1 MPTSIGVQVRD
12 VFSSNAYL
20 AFMINNKLRLYWAL
34 QIGGWSCYAILQSVA
49 IILASDSGSSR
60 SNRIIFVFYET
71 LLCLLVTHIYRYYIN
86 QWRWLNL
93 GMVRLPL
100 RMVPSVFVMGI
111 ILYFLRIPVSIPLG
125 INATLAFDGFHILEG
140 SFYYAIIF
148 FLWSV
153 LYFIYNYFERY
164 NKSLKLEATVK
175 EIELNN
181 LKAQLNPHFIF
192 NAMNSIRALVDENP
206 SKSKQAITQLSNIL
220 RNSLATEKKG
230 LTKFEDELK
239 IVKDYLSLESI
250 RFEERLK
257 IEYEI
262 ASGSNDFWVP
272 PFMIQTLVENG
283 IKHGISHLT
292 EGGTIRVKTM
302 LIDDELKIQIT
313 NSGHYVNGKNKG
325 LGLTNTT
332 QRLKLL
338 YGDAAYLR
346 ISNEKNNFVLTEI
359 KIPHLYNL

>member
-1 MPTSIGVQVRD
+1 
-12 VFSSNAYL
+12 
-20 AFMINNKLRLYWAL
+20 
-34 QIGGWSCYAILQSVA
+34 
-49 IILASDSGSSR
+49 
-60 SNRIIFVFYET
+60 
-71 LLCLLVTHIYRYYIN
+71 
-86 QWRWLNL
+86 
-93 GMVRLPL
+93 
-100 RMVPSVFVMGI
+100 MGL

-125 INATLAFDGFHILEG
+125 INATLVFDWLHILEG
-140 SFYYAIIF
+140 SLYYAFMF

-164 NKSLKLEATVK
+164 NNSLKLEASVK

-206 SKSKQAITQLSNIL
+206 DKSKQAITQLSNIL
-220 RNSLATEKKG
+220 RNSLASDKKG

-257 IEYEI
+257 TEYNI
-262 ASGSNDFWVP
+262 AAGSNDFWVP

-283 IKHGISHLT
+283 IKHGISQLT
-292 EGGTIRVKTM
+292 EGGTIALKTVI
-302 LIDDELKIQIT
+302 IDDELKIQIF
-313 NSGHYVNGKNKG
+313 NSGYYVNGKKKG
-325 LGLTNTT
+325 LGLTNTS

-346 ISNEKNNFVLTEI
+346 IFNEKNNFVLTEV

>member
-1 MPTSIGVQVRD
+1 V
-12 VFSSNAYL
+12 
-20 AFMINNKLRLYWAL
+20 INNKLRLYWSL
-34 QIGGWSCYAILQSVA
+34 QIGGWALYAILQIVT
-49 IILASDSGSSR
+49 IILASDSGSTSTT
-60 SNRIIFVFYET
+60 NRIIFVSFEA
-71 LLCLLVTHIYRYYIN
+71 LLCLLVTHVYRHYIN

-93 GMVRLPL
+93 GMVKLTL
-100 RMVPSVFVMGI
+100 RMVLSVFVMGVVT
-111 ILYFLRIPVSIPLG
+111 YFLRIPVSVPLG
-125 INATLAFDGFHILEG
+125 INATLAFNGFHILVG
-140 SFYYAIIF
+140 SVLYAIVF
-148 FLWSV
+148 FLWSA

-206 SKSKQAITQLSNIL
+206 IKSKEAITQLSNIL
-220 RNSLATEKKG
+220 RNSLASDKKG
-230 LTKFEDELK
+230 LTKFEDELR

-250 RFEERLK
+250 RFEERLHT
-257 IEYEI
+257 EYQI
-262 ASGSNDFWVP
+262 ASGSSDFWVP

-283 IKHGISHLT
+283 IKHGISQLT
-292 EGGTIRVKTM
+292 EGGTIILKTVI
-302 LIDDELKIQIT
+302 IDDELKIQIS
-313 NSGHYVNGKNKG
+313 NSGHYVNGRKKG
-325 LGLTNTT
+325 LGLTNTV

-346 ISNEKNNFVLTEI
+346 ISNEKNNLVLTEV

>member
-1 MPTSIGVQVRD
+1 
-12 VFSSNAYL
+12 
-20 AFMINNKLRLYWAL
+20 MINNKLRLYWSL
-34 QIGGWSCYAILQSVA
+34 QIGGWAVYAILQSVA
-49 IILASDSGSSR
+49 IILASDSGSSS
-60 SNRIIFVFYET
+60 SNRIIFVLYET
-71 LLCLLVTHIYRYYIN
+71 LLCLLITHVYRHYIN
-86 QWRWLNL
+86 QWRWLNF
-93 GMVRLPL
+93 GMVILTI
-100 RMVPSVFVMGI
+100 RMVFSVCIMGVI
-111 ILYFLRIPVSIPLG
+111 IYFLRIPVSIPLD
-125 INATLAFDGFHILEG
+125 INATLVFDGLHILEG
-140 SFYYAIIF
+140 SMYYAFIF

-206 SKSKQAITQLSNIL
+206 VKSKEAITQLSNIL
-220 RNSLATEKKG
+220 RNSLASDKRG

-250 RFEERLK
+250 RFEERLHT
-257 IEYEI
+257 EYQI
-262 ASGSNDFWVP
+262 ATGSNDFWVP

-283 IKHGISHLT
+283 VKHGISQLT
-292 EGGTIRVKTM
+292 EGGTIILKTVI
-302 LIDDELKIQIT
+302 IDDELKIQIS
-313 NSGHYVNGKNKG
+313 NSGHYVNGRKNG
-325 LGLTNTT
+325 LGLTNTV

-346 ISNEKNNFVLTEI
+346 ISNEKNNFVLTEV

>member
-1 MPTSIGVQVRD
+1 
-12 VFSSNAYL
+12 
-20 AFMINNKLRLYWAL
+20 MINNKLRLYWGL
-34 QIGGWSCYAILQSVA
+34 QIGGWFFYAMVQIIASV
-49 IILASDSGSSR
+49 LASGTSSISTPR
-60 SNRIIFVFYET
+60 TIFFFYEAF
-71 LLCLLVTHIYRYYIN
+71 LCLLITHTYRYGIN
-86 QWRWLNL
+86 RWGWLSL
-93 GMVRLPL
+93 GMAKLIPRVAL
-100 RMVPSVFVMGI
+100 SVLILGTVM
-111 ILYFLRIPVSIPLG
+111 YFLRIPVAALLGLFSSSPVYDALAILGQSI
-125 INATLAFDGFHILEG
+125 F
-140 SFYYAIIF
+140 YAIVF
-148 FLWSV
+148 FMWSV

-206 SKSKQAITQLSNIL
+206 GKSKQAITQLSNIL
-220 RNSLATEKKG
+220 RNSLASEKKG

-257 IEYEI
+257 TEYEI
-262 ASGSNDFWVP
+262 APGSNDFWVP

-292 EGGTIRVKTM
+292 EGGTIAVKTAI
-302 LIDDELKIQIT
+302 IDDELKIQIS
-313 NSGHYVNGKNKG
+313 NSGHFVNGRKRG
-325 LGLTNTT
+325 LGLTNTA

-346 ISNEKNNFVLTEI
+346 ISNEKNNFVLTEV

>member
-1 MPTSIGVQVRD
+1 M
-12 VFSSNAYL
+12 F
-20 AFMINNKLRLYWAL
+20 NNKERLYWIL
-34 QIGGWSCYAILQSVA
+34 QIVGWSFIASFQ
-49 IILASDSGSSR
+49 IIASIMASSSGTISTQR
-60 SNRIIFVFYET
+60 VVFFFYEA
-71 LLCLLVTHIYRYYIN
+71 LLCLLASHIYRYFIIR
-86 QWRWLNL
+86 WRWFTAGLA
-93 GMVRLPL
+93 RLVL
-100 RMVPSVFVMGI
+100 RVLLTVFAMGV
-111 ILYFLRIPVSIPLG
+111 LMYFLRVPVSVPLG
-125 INATLAFDGFHILEG
+125 IFNARMVLDPIWITGQSL
-140 SFYYAIIF
+140 YYAILF
-148 FLWSV
+148 FLWSA

-192 NAMNSIRALVDENP
+192 NAMNSIRALIDENP
-206 SKSKQAITQLSNIL
+206 LKSKQAITQLSNIL
-220 RNSLATEKKG
+220 RNSLGTEKKG

-257 IEYEI
+257 TEYEI
-262 ASGSNDFWVP
+262 APGSNDFWVP

-292 EGGTIRVKTM
+292 EGGTIAVKTVI
-302 LIDDELKIQIT
+302 IDDELKIQIS
-313 NSGHYVNGKNKG
+313 NSGRYVNGRKGG
-325 LGLTNTT
+325 LGLSNTV

-338 YGDAAYLR
+338 YGDAAYLK
-346 ISNEKNNFVLTEI
+346 ISNEKNNFVLTEV

>member
-1 MPTSIGVQVRD
+1 V
-12 VFSSNAYL
+12 
-20 AFMINNKLRLYWAL
+20 INNKLRLYWSL
-34 QIGGWSCYAILQSVA
+34 QIGGWAVYAILQSVA
-49 IILASDSGSSR
+49 IILASDSGSSS
-60 SNRIIFVFYET
+60 SNRIIFVLYET
-71 LLCLLVTHIYRYYIN
+71 LLCLLITHVYRHYIN
-86 QWRWLNL
+86 QWRWLNF
-93 GMVRLPL
+93 GMVILTI
-100 RMVPSVFVMGI
+100 RMVFSVCIMGVI
-111 ILYFLRIPVSIPLG
+111 IYFLRIPVSIPLD
-125 INATLAFDGFHILEG
+125 INATLVFDGLHILEG
-140 SFYYAIIF
+140 SMYYAFIF

-206 SKSKQAITQLSNIL
+206 VKSKEAITQLSNIL
-220 RNSLATEKKG
+220 RNSLASDKRG

-250 RFEERLK
+250 RFEERLHT
-257 IEYEI
+257 EYQI
-262 ASGSNDFWVP
+262 ATGSNDFWVP

-283 IKHGISHLT
+283 VKHGISQLT
-292 EGGTIRVKTM
+292 EGGTIILKTVI
-302 LIDDELKIQIT
+302 IDDELKIQIS
-313 NSGHYVNGKNKG
+313 NSGHYVNGRKNG
-325 LGLTNTT
+325 LGLTNTV

-346 ISNEKNNFVLTEI
+346 ISNEKNNFVLTEV

>member
-1 MPTSIGVQVRD
+1 
-12 VFSSNAYL
+12 
-20 AFMINNKLRLYWAL
+20 MIDNKLRLYRTL
-34 QIGGWSCYAILQSVA
+34 QIGGWTFYAIIQGVVSV
-49 IILASDSGSSR
+49 LASGTQELSSAR
-60 SNRIIFVFYET
+60 LIFFFYEAM
-71 LLCLLVTHIYRYYIN
+71 LCLITTHVYRYYITR
-86 QWRWLNL
+86 WRWLNL
-93 GMVRLPL
+93 DMVRLTL
-100 RMVPSVFVMGI
+100 RMVLSVFVMGVI
-111 ILYFLRIPVSIPLG
+111 MYFLRIPVSIPLG
-125 INATLAFDGFHILEG
+125 INSTHVFDGLHILEG
-140 SFYYAIIF
+140 SLTYAIIF
-148 FLWSV
+148 FLWSS

-206 SKSKQAITQLSNIL
+206 GKSKEAITQLSNIL
-220 RNSLATEKKG
+220 RNSLASEKKG

-257 IEYEI
+257 IDYEI
-262 ASGSNDFWVP
+262 AHGSNDFWVP

-292 EGGTIRVKTM
+292 KGGTIRVRTV
-302 LIDDELKIQIT
+302 LIDDELKIQII
-313 NSGHYVNGKNKG
+313 NSGHYINGKSKG

-346 ISNEKNNFVLTEI
+346 ISNETNNFVLTEV

>member
-1 MPTSIGVQVRD
+1 
-12 VFSSNAYL
+12 
-20 AFMINNKLRLYWAL
+20 MIDNKLRLYWVL
-34 QIGGWSCYAILQSVA
+34 QIVGWSVYAILQSIAVV
-49 IILASDSGSSR
+49 LAADSIASST
-60 SNRIIFVFYET
+60 NRIVFIFYEA
-71 LLCLLVTHIYRYYIN
+71 LLCLLVTHAYRHFITR
-86 QWRWLNL
+86 WRWLGL
-93 GMVRLPL
+93 GMARLIL
-100 RMVPSVFVMGI
+100 RMVLSVFVMGVI
-111 ILYFLRIPVSIPLG
+111 IYFLRIPVSIPLK
-125 INATLAFDGFHILEG
+125 INATLAFDGLHIVEG
-140 SFYYAIIF
+140 SVFYAFIF

-206 SKSKQAITQLSNIL
+206 IKSKQAITQLSNIL

-239 IVKDYLSLESI
+239 IVKDYLSLEGI

-262 ASGSNDFWVP
+262 APGSNDFWVP

-283 IKHGISHLT
+283 IKHGISRLT
-292 EGGTIRVKTM
+292 QGGTIRVRTV
-302 LIDDELKIQIT
+302 LIDDELKIQII
-313 NSGHYVNGKNKG
+313 NSGHYVNGRSKG
-325 LGLTNTT
+325 LGLTNTR

-338 YGDAAYLR
+338 YGDAAYLQ
-346 ISNEKNNFVLTEI
+346 ISNETNNFVLTEV